1 MPISTNTTIAT
12 CIQIQVGDTL
22 RTQGNLVDRVR
33 LPGSWITSATRAEY
47 PRSLTIATKL
57 NHRYRVHMGGRL
69 HRFVI
74 GCFIGLCASALLA
87 STTHAGRLAW
97 AHSAS
102 AAPVGGI
109 NIPATESPEKA
120 SREIAIARALH
131 AKVVRIDL
139 PWSMLE
145 PLAPN
150 QIDPAALASLDHLMD
165 DASAAGIRMI
175 ASVDRS
181 PCWASSAPSALLREC
196 TPAADRTM
204 PVPGRP
210 ATPAD
215 YGDFVAYL
223 ARRYGT
229 HLAAI
234 EVWNE
239 PDQINQQ
246 YFAGPEKPQRYA
258 AILRAAYTAI
268 KRANPNIPVLGGSL
282 VGSNGV
288 FLRALYAA
296 GIKGYYDGL
305 AIHFYNL
312 TLASTRSLREVQ
324 LANGDTKPLWLDE
337 FGWSSCYPKHRV
349 QEEQA
354 CVTAAVQA
362 RNITDIYHALAPHRL
377 RGSPVLFDLQDSGA
391 DQFGVLSAQ
400 ACPSL
405 PYGALAKVLASP
417 VGPQDPVTL
426 SLSRRGGRVVASGS
440 GPVGDYMEL
449 EAFRGGQ
456 SPLQGTVHA
465 RPLRPL
471 LDRATQ
477 CLGTRGLRVRVYQ
490 YWTGAGRN
498 AQRSI

>member
-1 MPISTNTTIAT
+1 MIA
-12 CIQIQVGDTL
+12 
-22 RTQGNLVDRVR
+22 
-33 LPGSWITSATRAEY
+33 
-47 PRSLTIATKL
+47 
-57 NHRYRVHMGGRL
+57 
-69 HRFVI
+69 
-74 GCFIGLCASALLA
+74 CFAGLCAFALLA
-87 STTHAGRLAW
+87 STTHAGRLAR

-109 NIPATESPEKA
+109 NISAIESPATA
-120 SREIAIARALH
+120 SREIAVARALH
-131 AKVVRIDL
+131 AKIVRIDL
-139 PWSMLE
+139 PWSLLE

-165 DASAAGIRMI
+165 DASAAGIRVI
-175 ASVDRS
+175 ATVDRS

-196 TPAADRTM
+196 TPAGSNGASAWPPR
-204 PVPGRP
+204 V
-210 ATPAD
+210 PAD

-223 ARRYGT
+223 ARRYGMR
-229 HLAAI
+229 LAAI

-246 YFAGPEKPQRYA
+246 YFAGPKKPQRYA

-268 KRANPNIPVLGGSL
+268 KRANPNLPVLGGSL
-282 VGSNGV
+282 VGSNGG

-305 AIHFYNL
+305 AVHFYNL

-337 FGWSSCYPKHRV
+337 FGWSTCYPKHRV

-362 RNITDIYHALAPHRL
+362 RNITDIYHALSHTGYVAAQI
-377 RGSPVLFDLQDSGA
+377 LFDLQDGA

-400 ACPSL
+400 GLRKPA
-405 PYGALAKVLASP
+405 YGALAKVLASP

-449 EAFRGGQ
+449 EAFQGGQ
-456 SPLQGTVHA
+456 
-465 RPLRPL
+465 LRYRAL
-471 LDRATQ
+471 FTLDRFDRYSIELPGV
-477 CLGTRGLRVRVYQ
+477 LGTRGLRVRVYQ
-490 YWTGAGRN
+490 YWAGTGRN
-498 AQRSI
+498 AQRSV